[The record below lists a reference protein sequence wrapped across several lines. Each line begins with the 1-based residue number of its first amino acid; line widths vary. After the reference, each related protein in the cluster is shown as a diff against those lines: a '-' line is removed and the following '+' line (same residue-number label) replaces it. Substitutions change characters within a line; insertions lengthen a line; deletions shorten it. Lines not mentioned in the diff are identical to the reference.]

1 MESVCD
7 WPSPLFVG
15 VALLIGSSLY
25 LYGLRGIQPFKYG
38 CIEIAVGVVVLIFI
52 FATTTHYL
60 PFDVQTP
67 HRRVRN

>member
-25 LYGLRGIQPFKYG
+25 LYRLRGIQPFKYG

-52 FATTTHYL
+52 F
-60 PFDVQTP
+60 V
-67 HRRVRN
+67 RRHALDAGAQFLD